1 MRSSSYILLLTVL
14 CFMTWSVL
22 GDTSSRFRLGRI
34 LSAEVGLQT
43 VSVVAL
49 DKDAFKFPYQKKA
62 YAIVTV
68 KLDPGRSLSTYDFS
82 LIHSGKK
89 YPCIAIRA
97 GHDDF
102 NGEKWLIR
110 KASPEDMYS
119 MLFVV
124 DASAFGNDA
133 KTINMT
139 LQHNLS
145 AKGQKR
151 VSLSFKFLGNNS
163 FISVTDIPDK
173 GCLVSE
179 EENKGKKGNAN

>member
-1 MRSSSYILLLTVL
+1 MRLFSYILLLTML
-14 CFMTWSVL
+14 GFMTWPVS

-43 VSVVAL
+43 VNVADL
-49 DKDAFKFPYQKKA
+49 DKYAFKFPYRNKA

-82 LIHSGKK
+82 LVYSGKK

-97 GHDDF
+97 GQDDF
-102 NGEKWLIR
+102 NGDKWLIR

-124 DASAFGNDA
+124 DASAFADDV
-133 KTINMT
+133 KTITMT
-139 LQHNLS
+139 LMYNLS
-145 AKGQKR
+145 AQGQKR
-151 VSLSFKFLGNNS
+151 ISLPFKFLGNSS

-173 GCLVSE
+173 GCLVTD
-179 EENKGKKGNAN
+179 EENKGKSNAN